1 MASEIHKKEMPYF
14 YTIDDTS
21 SSPRGM
27 YAQGDN
33 SEKPSTPSDTTGGI
47 SKAKKKRFDYAEME
61 PTVLGCLANIIVFLC
76 ALLFCAMLTLL
87 VGCRSPKE
95 TDVYATDSI
104 RYEMVD
110 TVAAAKMADVSV
122 GGHVS
127 SVADTAVDYAQA
139 VKRDDQKEVVYE
151 EVTTVTCPDGSSSV
165 TAKKY
170 AEKAVANVRA
180 EAAAQ
185 ATASTYMDMALMA
198 HVLDSMMYER
208 KMAEEGDRMM
218 RYDQEE
224 ETEGA
229 LSFLQQSGIL
239 WLFVVGAALHV
250 AGMIL
255 FIGAAWKGR
264 GSRRNQEEARGR
276 RRNREEPRVTN
287 RNDNN
292 EKPS

>member
-1 MASEIHKKEMPYF
+1 MASEIRKKEMPYF

-21 SSPRGM
+21 SSPQGM

-33 SEKPSTPSDTTGGI
+33 SDKHSTPSDATGDT
-47 SKAKKKRFDYAEME
+47 SKDKKKRWNYAEME

-76 ALLFCAMLTLL
+76 ALLLCAMLTLL

-95 TDVYATDSI
+95 TDAHVADSI

-110 TVAAAKMADVSV
+110 TVAAAKVADMSVS
-122 GGHVS
+122 GNVS

-139 VKRDDQKEVVYE
+139 VTQDDQKEIVYE

-165 TAKKY
+165 TSKKY

-180 EAAAQ
+180 EATAQ
-185 ATASTYMDMALMA
+185 ATASTYMDVALMA

-224 ETEGA
+224 ETVGA

-239 WLFVVGAALHV
+239 WLFVVGAALLV
-250 AGMIL
+250 VGMIL
-255 FIGAAWKGR
+255 FVGGAWKGR
-264 GSRRNQEEARGR
+264 G
-276 RRNREEPRVTN
+276 
-287 RNDNN
+287 
-292 EKPS
+292 

>member
-1 MASEIHKKEMPYF
+1 MASDIHKKEMPYF
-14 YTIDDTS
+14 YTIDDMS
-21 SSPRGM
+21 SSPQGM

-33 SEKPSTPSDTTGGI
+33 SEKPSTPSDATGDT
-47 SKAKKKRFDYAEME
+47 SKAKKKRLNYAEME

-95 TDVYATDSI
+95 TDVCATDSI

-110 TVAAAKMADVSV
+110 TVAAAKVTDVSV

-127 SVADTAVDYAQA
+127 SVADTAVDYAQTM
-139 VKRDDQKEVVYE
+139 KRDDQKEIMYE

-165 TAKKY
+165 TSKKY

-180 EAAAQ
+180 EATAQ
-185 ATASTYMDMALMA
+185 ATASTYMDIALMA

-224 ETEGA
+224 ETVGL

-239 WLFVVGAALHV
+239 WLFVVGAALLF

-255 FIGAAWKGR
+255 FVGGAWKGR
-264 GSRRNQEEARGR
+264 G
-276 RRNREEPRVTN
+276 
-287 RNDNN
+287 
-292 EKPS
+292 

>member
-21 SSPRGM
+21 SSPQGM

-33 SEKPSTPSDTTGGI
+33 SEKPSTPSDTTGGT
-47 SKAKKKRFDYAEME
+47 SKAKKKKFDYAEME

-76 ALLFCAMLTLL
+76 ALLLCAMLTLL

-95 TDVYATDSI
+95 TDVCATDSI

-110 TVAAAKMADVSV
+110 TLAAAKVADVSV
-122 GGHVS
+122 SGHVS
-127 SVADTAVDYAQA
+127 SVADTTVDYAQA
-139 VKRDDQKEVVYE
+139 VTQDDQKEIMYE
-151 EVTTVTCPDGSSSV
+151 EVTAVTCPDGSSSV
-165 TAKKY
+165 RSKKY

-180 EAAAQ
+180 EATAQ
-185 ATASTYMDMALMA
+185 ATASTYMDIALMA

-264 GSRRNQEEARGR
+264 GSERKQEDWRGREEARGR
-276 RRNREEPRVTN
+276 EERE
-287 RNDNN
+287 D
-292 EKPS
+292 

>member
-14 YTIDDTS
+14 YTIDDMS
-21 SSPRGM
+21 SSPQGM

-33 SEKPSTPSDTTGGI
+33 SEKPSTPYDTTGGA
-47 SKAKKKRFDYAEME
+47 SKAKKKRLNYAEME

-95 TDVYATDSI
+95 IEVCATDSI

-110 TVAAAKMADVSV
+110 TVAAAKVTDVSV
-122 GGHVS
+122 GGYVS

-139 VKRDDQKEVVYE
+139 VKRDDHKEVVYE

-165 TAKKY
+165 TSKKY

-180 EAAAQ
+180 EATAQ
-185 ATASTYMDMALMA
+185 ATASTYMDVALIA

-208 KMAEEGDRMM
+208 KTAEEGERATV
-218 RYDQEE
+218 YEQEGE
-224 ETEGA
+224 SDCVMSLLPWIAIGWLVFAGA
-229 LSFLQQSGIL
+229 VFFFGI
-239 WLFVVGAALHV
+239 
-250 AGMIL
+250 M
-255 FIGAAWKGR
+255 
-264 GSRRNQEEARGR
+264 R
-276 RRNREEPRVTN
+276 RRG
-287 RNDNN
+287 
-292 EKPS
+292 

>member
-1 MASEIHKKEMPYF
+1 MASEIRKKEMPYF
-14 YTIDDTS
+14 YTIDDMS
-21 SSPRGM
+21 SSPQGM

-33 SEKPSTPSDTTGGI
+33 SAHPSTPSDTAGNT

-95 TDVYATDSI
+95 TDVCASDSI

-110 TVAAAKMADVSV
+110 TVAAAKVTDVAV

-139 VKRDDQKEVVYE
+139 MKRDDQKEVVYE

-165 TAKKY
+165 TSKKY

-180 EAAAQ
+180 EATAQ
-185 ATASTYMDMALMA
+185 ATASTYMDIALMA
-198 HVLDSMMYER
+198 HVLDSMIYER
-208 KMAEEGDRMM
+208 KTTEEGDRMK

-224 ETEGA
+224 ETMGA
-229 LSFLQQSGIL
+229 LSFLERSGIL
-239 WLFVVGAALHV
+239 WLFVVGAALLV
-250 AGMIL
+250 VGMLL
-255 FIGAAWKGR
+255 FIGGAWKGR
-264 GSRRNQEEARGR
+264 GREDERTRGREDERTEEEARGSKR
-276 RRNREEPRVTN
+276 RQEERE
-287 RNDNN
+287 
-292 EKPS
+292 